1 MDFIIYY
8 IIGEKI
14 ESILYITKIDSYV
27 TCKGDYKVNTKVITT
42 DEAIPGM
49 VVAEDIF
56 GLQDYLIIPAH
67 SELTNHS
74 ITRLRFYAI
83 DHITIEVNED
93 VEPETVDLEDMIS
106 DTYSE
111 YIQKTPEFK
120 KFQSSFDATV
130 EDFKICME
138 TLNGKLKQ
146 PIAPDHLLDDMKHI
160 LTETRNGTHIVHM
173 LECLHDSSDATYHHS
188 IRVAVLCNVVGH
200 WMNYSEDDIRTL
212 TLAGMLHDI
221 GKTTIPS
228 AIIDKPSRLTP
239 AEFEIIK
246 THPQNGYDLLS
257 DQDLDARILNAT
269 LMHHER
275 IDGSGYPKG
284 LKGAE
289 IDDFAQIVAITDIY
303 IAMISPR
310 VYRRKNCPFDA
321 MSVLEQEGYQMFS
334 PKILLPFLEGMA
346 NTYVNET
353 VVLSDDRV
361 GEIILIDPQHITR
374 PMVKVGNSFID
385 LKKHPSL
392 HIQDIL

>member
-1 MDFIIYY
+1 MRRMDSFF
-8 IIGEKI
+8 
-14 ESILYITKIDSYV
+14 
-27 TCKGDYKVNTKVITT
+27 TCKGDYKLNTKIITT
-42 DEAIPGM
+42 EEAVPGM
-49 VVAEDIF
+49 VVADDIF

-83 DHITIEVNED
+83 DQITIEVNED
-93 VEPETVDLEDMIS
+93 GNPETVDLEEMIS
-106 DTYSE
+106 DTYTE
-111 YIQKTPEFK
+111 YIQKTSEFK
-120 KFQSSFDATV
+120 KFQTSFNSAV
-130 EDFKICME
+130 EDFKASIE

-146 PIAPDHLLDDMKHI
+146 PIVPDHLLEDMKNI

-173 LECLHDSSDATYHHS
+173 LECLQDSSDVTYSHS
-188 IRVAVLCNVVGH
+188 ISVAVLCNVIGH
-200 WMNYSEDDIRTL
+200 WLKYSDEDIRNL

-246 THPQNGYDLLS
+246 SHPQNGYNLLI
-257 DQDLDARILNAT
+257 DQHLNSHILNAT

-275 IDGSGYPKG
+275 IDGSGYPRG
-284 LKGAE
+284 LKGAQ
-289 IDDFAQIVAITDIY
+289 IDDFAQIVAIADVY
-303 IAMISPR
+303 IAMINPR

-321 MSVLEQEGYQMFS
+321 MSVFEQEGYQMFS
-334 PKILLPFLEGMA
+334 PRILLPFLEGMA
-346 NTYVNET
+346 NTYVNAT
-353 VVLSDDRV
+353 VALSDDSV
-361 GEIILIDPQHITR
+361 GEIILIDSQHITR
-374 PMVKVGNSFID
+374 PLVKVGNSYID

>member
-1 MDFIIYY
+1 M
-8 IIGEKI
+8 
-14 ESILYITKIDSYV
+14 
-27 TCKGDYKVNTKVITT
+27 NTKVITT
-42 DEAIPGM
+42 DEAVPGM
-49 VVAEDIF
+49 VVAEDIY

-93 VEPETVDLEDMIS
+93 GEAETVDFEDMMS
-106 DTYSE
+106 DTYTE
-111 YIQKTPEFK
+111 YIQKTAEFK
-120 KFQSSFDATV
+120 NFKTSSGTAV
-130 EDFKICME
+130 QDFKSSIQ

-146 PIAPDHLLDDMKHI
+146 PIEPDHLLDDMKHI
-160 LTETRNGTHIVHM
+160 LTETRNGTHIIHM
-173 LECLHDSSDATYHHS
+173 LECLRDNNDVTYHHS
-188 IRVAVLCNVVGH
+188 ISVAVLCNVIGH
-200 WMNYSEDDIRTL
+200 WLKYSDKDIRTL

-246 THPQNGYDLLS
+246 SHPQNGYNLLI
-257 DQDLDARILNAT
+257 DQHLDSHILNAT

-275 IDGSGYPKG
+275 IDGSGYPRG

-289 IDDFAQIVAITDIY
+289 IDDFAQIVAIADIY

-310 VYRRKNCPFDA
+310 VYRRKNCPFVA
-321 MSVLEQEGYQMFS
+321 MSGFEQEGYQMFS
-334 PKILLPFLEGMA
+334 PRILLPFLEGMA
-346 NTYVNET
+346 NTYINET

-374 PMVKVGNSFID
+374 PMIKVGNSFID

>member
-1 MDFIIYY
+1 
-8 IIGEKI
+8 
-14 ESILYITKIDSYV
+14 
-27 TCKGDYKVNTKVITT
+27 VNTKMITT
-42 DEAIPGM
+42 DEAVPGM

-93 VEPETVDLEDMIS
+93 GEPETVDLEEMIS

-120 KFQSSFDATV
+120 KFQTSFDATV
-130 EDFKICME
+130 EDFKASIE

-146 PIAPDHLLDDMKHI
+146 PIVQEHLLEDMTNI

-173 LECLHDSSDATYHHS
+173 LECLRDSSDVTYSHS
-188 IRVAVLCNVVGH
+188 ISVAVLCNVIGH
-200 WMNYSEDDIRTL
+200 WLKYSEQDIRNL

-246 THPQNGYDLLS
+246 THPQNGYNLLI
-257 DQDLDARILNAT
+257 DQHLNSHILNAT

-275 IDGSGYPKG
+275 IDGSGYPRG
-284 LKGAE
+284 LKGAQ
-289 IDDFAQIVAITDIY
+289 IDDFAQIVAIADVY
-303 IAMISPR
+303 IAMINPR

-321 MSVLEQEGYQMFS
+321 MSVFEQEGYQMFS
-334 PKILLPFLEGMA
+334 PRILLPFLEGMA
-346 NTYVNET
+346 NTYVNAT
-353 VVLSDDRV
+353 VALSDDSV
-361 GEIILIDPQHITR
+361 GEIILIDSQHITR
-374 PMVKVGNSFID
+374 PLVKVGNSFID

>member
-1 MDFIIYY
+1 MN
-8 IIGEKI
+8 
-14 ESILYITKIDSYV
+14 TKI
-27 TCKGDYKVNTKVITT
+27 ITT
-42 DEAIPGM
+42 EEAVPGM
-49 VVAEDIF
+49 VVADDIF

-83 DHITIEVNED
+83 DQITIEVNED
-93 VEPETVDLEDMIS
+93 GNPETVDLEEMIS
-106 DTYSE
+106 DTYTE
-111 YIQKTPEFK
+111 YIQKTSEFK
-120 KFQSSFDATV
+120 KFQTSFNSAV
-130 EDFKICME
+130 EDFKASIE

-146 PIAPDHLLDDMKHI
+146 PIVPDHLLEDMKNI

-173 LECLHDSSDATYHHS
+173 LECLQDSSDVTYSHS
-188 IRVAVLCNVVGH
+188 ISVAVLCNVIGH
-200 WMNYSEDDIRTL
+200 WLKYSDEDIRNL

-246 THPQNGYDLLS
+246 SHPQNGYNLLI
-257 DQDLDARILNAT
+257 DQHLNSHILNAT

-275 IDGSGYPKG
+275 IDGSGYPRG
-284 LKGAE
+284 LKGAQ
-289 IDDFAQIVAITDIY
+289 IDDFAQIVAIADVY
-303 IAMISPR
+303 IAMINPR

-321 MSVLEQEGYQMFS
+321 MSVFEQEGYQMFS
-334 PKILLPFLEGMA
+334 PRILLPFLEGMA
-346 NTYVNET
+346 NTYVNAT
-353 VVLSDDRV
+353 VALSDDSV
-361 GEIILIDPQHITR
+361 GEIILIDSQHITR
-374 PMVKVGNSFID
+374 PLVKVGNSYID